1 MEPRAAMS
9 KQSRSAQTAPNDEK
23 IEQTIEEG
31 GGRAKEVHSSKREP

>member
-1 MEPRAAMS
+1 MEPRVALS

-31 GGRAKEVHSSKREP
+31 GGRAKEVHSSTREP